1 MVEGGQ
7 VTYAESQMILEA
19 GAVCAPS
26 GGAAA
31 DPVRAASGCGAA
43 ADLIRAASG
52 RRAATGTVCASA
64 GCRAAGAVCSAPAAA
79 GDLRRCSRCA
89 ACAGWASDPDGQ
101 PQGSQV
107 QVAQQGQVIAGQVQK
122 FQIAQPSQVV
132 SGHVAPGQAAQG
144 QVVTYGALA
153 QTAFGATVGA
163 SVAAPM
169 ASSGVI
175 GAGVGSR

>member
-19 GAVCAPS
+19 GAVCAAS

-43 ADLIRAASG
+43 ADLIRAAAG
-52 RRAATGTVCASA
+52 R
-64 GCRAAGAVCSAPAAA
+64 RAAGAVCSAPAAA

-107 QVAQQGQVIAGQVQK
+107 QVAQQGQVIAGQAQK